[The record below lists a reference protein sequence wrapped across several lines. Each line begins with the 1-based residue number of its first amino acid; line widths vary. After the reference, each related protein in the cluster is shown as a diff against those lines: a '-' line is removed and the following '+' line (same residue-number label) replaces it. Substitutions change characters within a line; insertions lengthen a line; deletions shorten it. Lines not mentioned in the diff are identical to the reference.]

1 MDVST
6 TERKHP
12 RYIGSPRWVVSI
24 GKRID
29 GERVIEHRLK
39 FYREDFAHKM
49 RDALAKSWEI
59 AEIHDESQQE
69 KTAA

>member
-6 TERKHP
+6 TEHKHP

-24 GKRID
+24 GKNVN
-29 GERVIEHRLK
+29 GEVKIEHRLK
-39 FYREDFAHKM
+39 FFREDFAHKM

-59 AEIHDESQQE
+59 AQIHDDAQQE